1 MDKFLK
7 SLHGSFEI
15 LNKELFGNKLKFLPF
30 VLQRKK
36 KVTLK
41 YEAKDKVLYLGS
53 QIADIDES
61 EIPAIL
67 LHEMVHICNDQN
79 EICDVTINQYH
90 NKHFARVAKKVGLYV
105 IKHRT
110 QGWGITSTILP
121 RNIIDSSNLLIPDD
135 KILDKRISVFKKLTF
150 DEFLDF
156 KAYILEKAQLE
167 KPPKTFQL
175 KYVCKCSPPHNSIR
189 SGRRPEGNNP
199 LRIVCLDCRSNFVCE
214 ERE

>member
-7 SLHGSFEI
+7 SLHVSFEI
-15 LNKELFGNKLKFLPF
+15 LNKELFGNKLKFVPCL
-30 VLQRKK
+30 LQRKK

-41 YEAKDKVLYLGS
+41 YETKDKVLYIGS
-53 QIADIDES
+53 LITDLDEL

-79 EICDVTINQYH
+79 DLCDVTINQYH
-90 NKHFARVAKKVGLYV
+90 NKHFAKLALKVGFYV

-110 QGWGITSTILP
+110 QGWGITTTVLP
-121 RNIIDSSNLLIPDD
+121 RNIIDSSNLLTPDS
-135 KILDKRISVFKKLTF
+135 KTIEKRNSSFGKLKF
-150 DEFLDF
+150 DEFAEL
-156 KAYILEKAQLE
+156 KKYIAEKASLE
-167 KPPKTFQL
+167 KPAKAFQL

-199 LRIVCLDCRSNFVCE
+199 LRIICEDCKAYFVCE
-214 ERE
+214 EKN